1 VYVSIFGPARIW
13 AAGGESDIIS
23 WPQLSKMS
31 GEETMSAIVD
41 LAPIVGV
48 TEAADRRRRIFA
60 IVGASSGNL
69 VEWYDFYAY
78 AFTSIYFA
86 SAFFPSGDSTS
97 QLLATA
103 GIFAVGFFMR
113 PLGGWLFGWIADTH
127 GRRTAMIIS
136 VLMMCAGSLMIAVMP
151 THATIGALA
160 PLLLLLARL
169 AQGLSVG
176 GEYGTAATYM
186 SEVASKG
193 NRGFYSSFQYVTLI
207 GGQLLAL
214 LVLAILQGL
223 LTTDELKAWGWRI
236 PFVIGAVAA
245 IVAMYLRRSL
255 AETASEEA
263 MHSKEAGSLIGL
275 LRHHPRAIMI
285 VLAFT
290 MGGSLY
296 FYTFTTYMQKYL
308 VNTAHMDAKVVTLV
322 MTVALIVYMLLQP
335 VFGALSDR
343 IGRKN
348 NMILFTAVGALTAAP
363 LIFTLGGVS
372 GPYTALMLVLVALTI
387 ASFYTSISGVVKAE
401 LFPTEVRA
409 LGVGF
414 TYAVANAMFG
424 GTAEYVALWLKS
436 SGRESWFAW
445 YVAGMVAI
453 GLAAA
458 LIMPDTRK
466 YGYLEGTGQVER

>member
-1 VYVSIFGPARIW
+1 MSTLAQPIPSLETS
-13 AAGGESDIIS
+13 AAS
-23 WPQLSKMS
+23 
-31 GEETMSAIVD
+31 
-41 LAPIVGV
+41 
-48 TEAADRRRRIFA
+48 DRRRRIIA

-86 SAFFPSGDSTS
+86 SAFFPSGDTTS

-113 PLGGWLFGWIADTH
+113 PLGGWLFGWIADRH
-127 GRRTAMIIS
+127 GRRISMIIS

-151 THATIGALA
+151 TYQAIGAVA
-160 PLLLLLARL
+160 PALLLFARL
-169 AQGLSVG
+169 TQGLSVG

-214 LVLAILQGL
+214 LVLIVLQQL
-223 LTTDELKAWGWRI
+223 LTVDELKAWGWRI
-236 PFVIGAVAA
+236 PFFIGAIAA
-245 IVAMYLRRSL
+245 VVAMFLRRSL
-255 AETASEEA
+255 AETATADA
-263 MHSKEAGSLIGL
+263 MHSKEAGSLTGL
-275 LRHHPRAIMI
+275 LRHKRAVLI
-285 VLAFT
+285 VFAFT

-308 VNTAHMDAKVVTLV
+308 VNTAHMEANIVSVL
-322 MTVALIVYMLLQP
+322 MTIALIIFMALQP

-348 NMILFTAVGALTAAP
+348 NMILFTGLGVFAAAP
-363 LIFTLGGVS
+363 LLFALGQVS
-372 GPYTALMLVLVALTI
+372 SPYLAFVFVMAALII

-436 SGRESWFAW
+436 SGVEQWFAW
-445 YVAGMVAI
+445 YVAAMLAI
-453 GLAAA
+453 GLAAS
-458 LIMPDTRK
+458 LWMPDTRK
-466 YGYLEGTGQVER
+466 HGYLDGDGRIEKA

>member
-1 VYVSIFGPARIW
+1 MSVINESIA
-13 AAGGESDIIS
+13 IS
-23 WPQLSKMS
+23 VP
-31 GEETMSAIVD
+31 TD
-41 LAPIVGV
+41 
-48 TEAADRRRRIFA
+48 TADRRRRIVA

-86 SAFFPSGDSTS
+86 SAFFPSGDATS

-113 PLGGWLFGWIADTH
+113 PLGGWLFGWIADRH
-127 GRRTAMIIS
+127 GRKISMIIS

-151 THATIGALA
+151 TYATIGALA
-160 PLLLLLARL
+160 PVLLLVARL
-169 AQGLSVG
+169 TQGLSVG

-214 LVLAILQGL
+214 LVLAVLQAI

-236 PFVIGAVAA
+236 PFVIGAAA
-245 IVAMYLRRSL
+245 AVVAMLLRRSL

-275 LRHHPRAIMI
+275 LRHHPRAVML

-308 VNTAHMDAKVVTLV
+308 VNTAHMDTRVVTFV
-322 MTVALIVYMLLQP
+322 MTAVLVLFMLIQP
-335 VFGALSDR
+335 LFGALSDR
-343 IGRKN
+343 IGRKT
-348 NMILFTAVGALTAAP
+348 NMILFTALGTLAAAP
-363 LIFTLGGVS
+363 LLFTLGGVS
-372 GPYTALMLVLVALTI
+372 SPYAAFFLVLTALAI

-414 TYAVANAMFG
+414 TYAVANALFG

-436 SGRESWFAW
+436 AGQEQWFAW
-445 YVAGMVAI
+445 YVAGIVAI
-453 GLAAA
+453 GLAAS

-466 YGYLEGTGQVER
+466 YGYLEGSGQVER